1 MNPPNPQPQTLP
13 KKTTMITLKEAIEML
28 KSAGISSP
36 EYDAR
41 ELFRA
46 FSGLKEPLNIRSSS
60 DAYELKT
67 AIKRRVAREPLQY
80 IVGSVGFY
88 REEYKVT
95 PDCLIPRSDTE
106 ILVDYAVKNI
116 PEGESFADLCSG
128 SGCVGISTLK
138 NTTGTRC
145 DSFDISDGALAIT
158 LENAES
164 NGVAHRLSAI
174 KKDLLTETIDKEYFA
189 ILSNPPYI
197 PKEVYE
203 GLDKEIFAEPE
214 IAFVGGEDGLI
225 FYKRLVPMCMERIK
239 PNGFLAFEIGY
250 DQGQSLL
257 NIAEKNRLKCQ
268 IIKDYSGNDRVAV
281 LKK

>member
-1 MNPPNPQPQTLP
+1 
-13 KKTTMITLKEAIEML
+13 MITLKEAIERL
-28 KSAGISSP
+28 KEAGVPSP

-46 FSGLKEPLNIRSSS
+46 FESPGHVPLTQNSAS
-60 DAYELKT
+60 DCDKLLH
-67 AIKRRVAREPLQY
+67 AIERRATREPLQY

-88 REEYKVT
+88 REGYKVT

-116 PEGESFADLCSG
+116 PAGERFADLCSG
-128 SGCVGISTLK
+128 SGCIGISTLK
-138 NTTGTRC
+138 NTKDTLC
-145 DSFDISDGALAIT
+145 DSFDISDGALALT
-158 LENAES
+158 QENALL
-164 NGVAHRLSAI
+164 NGVDERI
-174 KKDLLTETIDKEYFA
+174 TVTKKDLLRDEIEGEYFA

-203 GLDKEIFAEPE
+203 GLDKEIFSEPE

-225 FYKRLVPMCMERIK
+225 FYERLTPMCKKAIK
-239 PNGFLAFEIGY
+239 DGGFIAFEIGY
-250 DQGQSLL
+250 DQAESLRA
-257 NIAEKNRLKCQ
+257 IADRNSLSCQ